1 MPGYPDA
8 PAAATADRG
17 TAPAIVGAPSMS
29 DTAQNA
35 DPHAEGWRV
44 SSGTRVLI
52 AFGAGILAFA
62 LAFVFTSWQAAA
74 LIGWNVTSAFFL
86 AAVWIR
92 IAGKDGPS
100 TARLAT
106 AEDPSR
112 VTADLLLIVASG
124 ASLIGVALALLEASD
139 QEGIVKAFTTGVAGL
154 ALVLSWTTVNTV
166 FTLRYADLYYRA
178 EGGIDFHD
186 DPEPDFGDFA
196 YLAFTIGMTYQV
208 SDTTLT
214 TKPIRRTALRHAL
227 LSFVF
232 VTSVVAMTINVVA
245 SLFLR

>member
-1 MPGYPDA
+1 MSETAHEGNGS
-8 PAAATADRG
+8 AA
-17 TAPAIVGAPSMS
+17 
-29 DTAQNA
+29 
-35 DPHAEGWRV
+35 HWRV
-44 SSGTRVLI
+44 SAGIRVMV
-52 AFGAGILAFA
+52 AFGAGA
-62 LAFVFTSWQAAA
+62 LSVGAAGFFMPWQVAG
-74 LIGWNVTSAFFL
+74 LIGWNVTASAFL
-86 AAVWIR
+86 IAVWAR
-92 IAGKDGPS
+92 IAGKDGAA
-100 TARLAT
+100 TAALAT

-124 ASLIGVALALLEASD
+124 VSLIGVALALLKAGG
-139 QEGIVKAFTTGVAGL
+139 QVGVPKAFTTAVAGV

-166 FTLRYADLYYRA
+166 FTLRYADLYYR
-178 EGGIDFHD
+178 EGTGIDFHD

-214 TKPIRRTALRHAL
+214 AKTIRTAALRHAL